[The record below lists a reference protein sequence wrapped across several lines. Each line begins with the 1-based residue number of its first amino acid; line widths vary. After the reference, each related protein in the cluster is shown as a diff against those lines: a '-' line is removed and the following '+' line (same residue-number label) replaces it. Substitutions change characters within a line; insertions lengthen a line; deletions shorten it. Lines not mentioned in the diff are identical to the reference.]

1 MPKQI
6 RKSVIFLTVLIF
18 IFSLNGCGSSTAN
31 SVVVTTDVASNQEI
45 ELPLNLS
52 GVLVA
57 GQTASISSQIS
68 GQVVK
73 LGFNVGSMVKAGD
86 ILIQL
91 DTNALEGQLMAAEA
105 GLQSAQAGAEN
116 SKNQSYLAQINL
128 AAAQKNYDR
137 TKQLFDSGAASQL
150 QLEDAQDKLN
160 ITAKQYEGSS
170 GPALDQAQAAI
181 ATAMANIKGLN
192 IQIAK
197 STINSPINGV
207 VTSQNINVGEVV
219 SPAVPV
225 ISIIDSSTLKMR
237 STVSQD
243 YLLLLTQGQQVQV
256 SVDGYPN
263 LKVTGTVTGIGPMA
277 VNTGEVFPVEIS
289 LNNDGS
295 LMAGMSARAALMTK
309 VQGIV
314 VPTSAV
320 IQKDGQTT
328 VFVTD
333 GQTASKR
340 VVKTG
345 LRNDKFIQVLEG
357 LSEGEQVVV
366 SNVGALTDNA
376 RIKVPITF

>member
-18 IFSLNGCGSSTAN
+18 IFSLNGCSGSNTAN
-31 SVVVTTDVASNQEI
+31 SVVVTTAVASNQEI

-73 LGFNVGSMVKAGD
+73 LGFNVGSTVKAGEM
-86 ILIQL
+86 LIQL

-105 GLQSAQAGAEN
+105 GLQSAQAGSEN

-128 AAAQKNYDR
+128 TSAQKNYDR
-137 TKQLFDSGAASQL
+137 TKQLFDAGAASQL
-150 QLEDAQDKLN
+150 QIEDAQDKLN
-160 ITAKQYEGSS
+160 IATKQYESSS
-170 GPALDQAQAAI
+170 GPALDQAQATI

-197 STINSPINGV
+197 STISSPINGV

-225 ISIIDSSTLKMR
+225 ISIIDSSILKLR

-243 YLLLLTQGQQVQV
+243 YLLLLTQGQAVQV

-263 LKVTGTVTGIGPMA
+263 LKLSGKITGIGPMA

-289 LNNDGS
+289 LNNDGN
-295 LMAGMSARAALMTK
+295 LMAGMSAHAAFMTK

-320 IQKDGQTT
+320 IQNDGQTT

-345 LRNDKFIQVLEG
+345 LKNDNFIQILDG
-357 LSEGEQVVV
+357 LREGEQVVV
-366 SNVGALTDNA
+366 SNVGALTDNN
-376 RIKVPITF
+376 RVKVQ

>member
-1 MPKQI
+1 MPKRI
-6 RKSVIFLTVLIF
+6 NKCIIILAVLIF
-18 IFSLNGCGSSTAN
+18 TFSLSGCGSSEAN
-31 SVVVTTDVASNQEI
+31 SVVVTTAVASNQEI
-45 ELPLNLS
+45 ELPLYLS

-73 LGFNVGSMVKAGD
+73 LGFNVGSTVKAGE

-105 GLQSAQAGAEN
+105 GLQSAQAGSEN
-116 SKNQSYLAQINL
+116 SKNQSCLAQINL

-137 TKQLFDSGAASQL
+137 TKQLFDAGAASQL

-160 ITAKQYEGSS
+160 IAAKQYEGSS
-170 GPALDQAQAAI
+170 GPALDQAQATI

-197 STINSPINGV
+197 STISSPINGV
-207 VTSQNINVGEVV
+207 VTSQNVNVGEVV

-225 ISIIDSSTLKMR
+225 ISIIDSSTLKLR

-295 LMAGMSARAALMTK
+295 LMAGMSAHAALMTK

-314 VPTSAV
+314 VPTSAI
-320 IQKDGQTT
+320 IQNNGQTT

-345 LRNDKFIQVLEG
+345 LKNDKFIQVLDG

-366 SNVGALTDNA
+366 SNVGALTDNS
-376 RIKVPITF
+376 RVKVPITF

>member
-1 MPKQI
+1 MPKRI
-6 RKSVIFLTVLIF
+6 NKCIIILAVLIF
-18 IFSLNGCGSSTAN
+18 TFSLSGCGSSSVN
-31 SVVVTTDVASNQEI
+31 SVAVTTAAASNQEI
-45 ELPLNLS
+45 ELPLYLS

-73 LGFNVGSMVKAGD
+73 LGFNVGSTVKAGE

-105 GLQSAQAGAEN
+105 GLQSAQAGSEN
-116 SKNQSYLAQINL
+116 SKNQSCLAQINL

-137 TKQLFDSGAASQL
+137 TKQLFDAGAASQL

-160 ITAKQYEGSS
+160 IAAKQYEGSS
-170 GPALDQAQAAI
+170 GPALDQAQATI

-197 STINSPINGV
+197 STISSPINGV
-207 VTSQNINVGEVV
+207 VTSQNVNVGEVV

-225 ISIIDSSTLKMR
+225 ITIIDSSTLKLR

-295 LMAGMSARAALMTK
+295 LMAGMSAHAAVITK

-314 VPTSAV
+314 VPTAAV
-320 IQKDGQTT
+320 IQNNGEST

-333 GQTASKR
+333 GKTASKR

-345 LRNDKFIQVLEG
+345 LKNDKFIQVLEG

-366 SNVGALTDNA
+366 SNVGALTDNS
-376 RIKVPITF
+376 RVKVQ

>member
-18 IFSLNGCGSSTAN
+18 IFSLNGCSGSNTAN
-31 SVVVTTDVASNQEI
+31 SVVVTTAVASNQEI
-45 ELPLNLS
+45 ELPLSLS

-73 LGFNVGSMVKAGD
+73 LGFNVGSTVKAGE

-105 GLQSAQAGAEN
+105 GLQSASAGSEN
-116 SKNQSYLAQINL
+116 SKNLSYLAQINL
-128 AAAQKNYDR
+128 TSAQKNYDR
-137 TKQLFDSGAASQL
+137 TKQLFDAGAASQL
-150 QLEDAQDKLN
+150 QIEDAQDKLN
-160 ITAKQYEGSS
+160 IATKQYESSS
-170 GPALDQAQAAI
+170 GPALDQAQATI

-197 STINSPINGV
+197 STISSPINGV

-225 ISIIDSSTLKMR
+225 ISIIDSSILKLR

-243 YLLLLTQGQQVQV
+243 YLLLLTQGQAVQV

-263 LKVTGTVTGIGPMA
+263 LKLSGKITGIGPMA

-289 LNNDGS
+289 LNNDGN
-295 LMAGMSARAALMTK
+295 LMAGMSAHAALMTK

-314 VPTSAV
+314 VPASAV
-320 IQKDGQTT
+320 IQNDGQTT

-345 LRNDKFIQVLEG
+345 LKNDNFIQILDG
-357 LSEGEQVVV
+357 LREGEQVVV
-366 SNVGALTDNA
+366 SNVGALTDKN
-376 RIKVPITF
+376 RVKVQ

>member
-18 IFSLNGCGSSTAN
+18 IFSLNGCSGGNTAN
-31 SVVVTTDVASNQEI
+31 SVVVTTAIASNQEL

-73 LGFNVGSMVKAGD
+73 LGFNVGSTVKAGE

-105 GLQSAQAGAEN
+105 GLQSASAGSEAAQ
-116 SKNQSYLAQINL
+116 NQSYLAQINL
-128 AAAQKNYDR
+128 ASAQKNYDR
-137 TKQLFDSGAASQL
+137 TKQLFDAGAASQL
-150 QLEDAQDKLN
+150 QIEDAQDKLN
-160 ITAKQYEGSS
+160 IAAKQYESSS
-170 GPALDQAQAAI
+170 GPALDQAQATI

-197 STINSPINGV
+197 STISSPINGV

-225 ISIIDSSTLKMR
+225 ISIIDSSILKLR

-243 YLLLLTQGQQVQV
+243 YLLLLTQGQAVQV

-263 LKVTGTVTGIGPMA
+263 LKLSGKITGIGPMA

-289 LNNDGS
+289 LNNDGN
-295 LMAGMSARAALMTK
+295 LMAGMSAHAALMTK

-345 LRNDKFIQVLEG
+345 LNNDNFIQILDG
-357 LSEGEQVVV
+357 LSEGEQVVI
-366 SNVGALTDNA
+366 SNVGALTDNN
-376 RIKVPITF
+376 RVKVQ

>member
-18 IFSLNGCGSSTAN
+18 IFSLNGCSGGNTAN
-31 SVVVTTDVASNQEI
+31 SVVVTTAIASNQEL

-73 LGFNVGSMVKAGD
+73 LGFNVGSTVKAGE

-105 GLQSAQAGAEN
+105 GLQSASAGSEAAQ
-116 SKNQSYLAQINL
+116 NQSYLAQINL
-128 AAAQKNYDR
+128 ASAQKNYDR
-137 TKQLFDSGAASQL
+137 TKQLFDAGAASQL
-150 QLEDAQDKLN
+150 QIEDAQDKLN
-160 ITAKQYEGSS
+160 IAAKQYESSS
-170 GPALDQAQAAI
+170 GPALDQAQATI

-197 STINSPINGV
+197 STISSPINGV

-225 ISIIDSSTLKMR
+225 ISIIDSSILKLR

-243 YLLLLTQGQQVQV
+243 YLLLLTQGQAVQV

-263 LKVTGTVTGIGPMA
+263 LKLSGKITGIGPMA

-289 LNNDGS
+289 LNNDGN
-295 LMAGMSARAALMTK
+295 LMVGMSAHAALMTK

-345 LRNDKFIQVLEG
+345 LNNDNFIQILDG
-357 LSEGEQVVV
+357 LSEGEQVVI
-366 SNVGALTDNA
+366 SNVGALTDNN
-376 RIKVPITF
+376 RVKVQ